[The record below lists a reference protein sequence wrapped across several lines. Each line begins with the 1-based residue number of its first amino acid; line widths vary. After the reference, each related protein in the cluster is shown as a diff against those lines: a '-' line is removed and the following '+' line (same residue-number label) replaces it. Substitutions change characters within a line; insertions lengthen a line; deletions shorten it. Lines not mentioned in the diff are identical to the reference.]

1 MPETNPDSFP
11 LVRPPLRPG
20 PTPPLDTTQD
30 QARRSYSKRVIF
42 IIAGVCAYLSS
53 VLMAAL
59 APHLLAADGARQ
71 LVVVGVPML
80 TLLLLVC
87 AVFIAYLASDEYV
100 RNRILKCAALAGVI
114 LAFSTLGYFCLEVLG
129 HARLSMIWVNLYGWA
144 VFILP
149 LLWVLYRAR

>member
-1 MPETNPDSFP
+1 MPETNPASFP
-11 LVRPPLRPG
+11 GARPPLRPG

-30 QARRSYSKRVIF
+30 QVKRSYPLRVVF
-42 IIAGVCAYLSS
+42 ILFSLLAYLCT
-53 VLMAAL
+53 VVMAAF

-71 LVVVGVPML
+71 LVVVAVPML
-80 TLLLLVC
+80 TLLLVVC
-87 AVFIAYLASDEYV
+87 AIFIAYLASDEYV

-129 HARLSMIWVNLYGWA
+129 HARLSMIWVNLYGWT
-144 VFILP
+144 VFIIP

>member
-1 MPETNPDSFP
+1 MPETDPDSFP
-11 LVRPPLRPG
+11 VARPPLRPG
-20 PTPPLDTTQD
+20 PTPSLDTTQD
-30 QARRSYSKRVIF
+30 QVKRSYSKRVIF
-42 IIAGVCAYLSS
+42 IVASVGAYLAT
-53 VLMAAL
+53 VVVAAF

-71 LVVVGVPML
+71 LVVVVVPML

-129 HARLSMIWVNLYGWA
+129 HARLSMIVVNLYGWA
-144 VFILP
+144 IFIIP